1 MTQRSGPWTP
11 LACRRAQAGAA
22 RPARNPEALHFCPI
36 TAGEL
41 AGKCVAGRVWFHL
54 PGMSPRK
61 LAQQP
66 SPRVA
71 ATLNRIAVTFGQD
84 VRAERTRRRWRLG
97 DLAGRAALSRSE
109 VQRIETGQP
118 VSIEACVRVGLALG
132 REPELA
138 LRARRPSTS
147 GPRDIDPVHSAMA
160 EIEATHLRGLG
171 HLVRIDEPYQHY
183 QFAGRADL
191 IAFNV
196 DQRALLHI
204 ENRTRFPDIQAFAGS
219 WNAKRAYLAAELAG
233 RLGVRGGWQ
242 SVTHVVVALWSGE
255 VLHTLR
261 LRTASFEALCPD
273 APDGFDAWWRGAQAR
288 QVVHS
293 SLVVFDPLAG
303 QRRSR
308 RRWVG
313 LNSVATVD
321 PRYRGYA
328 DALEHL
334 KRARLA

>member
-1 MTQRSGPWTP
+1 M
-11 LACRRAQAGAA
+11 AV
-22 RPARNPEALHFCPI
+22 RNPETLHFYLTTPR
-36 TAGEL
+36 EL
-41 AGKCVAGRVWFHL
+41 ARKWAERRIWFHL
-54 PGMSPRK
+54 SGMSPRR

-71 ATLNRIAVTFGQD
+71 ATLNSIAVTFGRD
-84 VRAERTRRRWRLG
+84 VHAERTRRRWRLG
-97 DLAGRAALSRSE
+97 DLAGRAAMSRSE
-109 VQRIETGQP
+109 VHRIETGQP
-118 VSIEACVRVGLALG
+118 VSLEACVRVGLALG
-132 REPELA
+132 LEPELA
-138 LRARRPSTS
+138 LRERRPSAS
-147 GPRDIDPVHSAMA
+147 VLRDADPVHSAMA
-160 EIEATHLRGLG
+160 EIEATHLRSLG
-171 HLVRIDEPYQHY
+171 HQVRMDEPYQHY

-204 ENRTRFPDIQAFAGS
+204 ENRTRFPDVQAFAGS

-233 RLGVRGGWQ
+233 RLGLRGGWQ
-242 SVTHVVVALWSGE
+242 SVTHVVVALWSAE

-261 LRTASFEALCPD
+261 LRTATFQALCPD
-273 APDGFDAWWRGAQAR
+273 APDGFDAWWQGTQLG

-293 SLVVFDPLAG
+293 SLVVFDPLPG

-313 LNSVATVD
+313 LNSAAVVD

-328 DALEHL
+328 DALDHL